1 MLFPLPLVQVGADVE
16 SGVMSSLAL
25 VLEESEA
32 RGPRFLN
39 LYYSL
44 LQNSAKNG
52 EVESMLRCLRILGK
66 SRRQGD

>member
-1 MLFPLPLVQVGADVE
+1 MQVGADVE

-25 VLEESEA
+25 VLEEPEA

-52 EVESMLRCLRILGK
+52 QVENMLRCLRILAK
-66 SRRQGD
+66 STTKQGG